1 MIDWPKSDVDFNK
14 IESNNVI
21 ELLGDNKLDIEFY
34 YYALKF
40 KKSGNV
46 LTQYLLKKF
55 DITELDT
62 YFFSIAF
69 LYRHSIEL
77 ILKAIGF
84 KYIINLDERR
94 IFIKDTF
101 HNLLNLLETV
111 SPYIRG
117 HITQNEEGYIWLK
130 EYFIDIDNI
139 DKESDSF
146 RYPFRI
152 TTEEKT
158 DVFKI
163 KKRYSIKMVFD
174 KQTHIDLVKFVN
186 KLEIAFG
193 LLSNIYKEEINESEE
208 YLNYTPTFMEEGG
221 QYYGQSVVGYSYNLE
236 KFHPYVQSYSNSA
249 LYLYKE
255 IYNNNSHR
263 DDLFIPMCYLY
274 RNSVELSLKEILF
287 EECSFS
293 FQESLRYINKKKH
306 KVYGLWNLIKH
317 EIEKHANAPNGDD
330 TIKNVE
336 KYIVQLND
344 IDSSSDKFRYPTN
357 KHLNLHFNKLKKF
370 DIENVNSF
378 FRQLL
383 SFLGGVNA
391 MMSAHN
397 EWKREMEAIHRSEME
412 AMHKEE
418 MWRNQ

>member
-1 MIDWPKSDVDFNK
+1 
-14 IESNNVI
+14 
-21 ELLGDNKLDIEFY
+21 
-34 YYALKF
+34 ALKF

-163 KKRYSIKMVFD
+163 K
-174 KQTHIDLVKFVN
+174 
-186 KLEIAFG
+186 
-193 LLSNIYKEEINESEE
+193 
-208 YLNYTPTFMEEGG
+208 
-221 QYYGQSVVGYSYNLE
+221 
-236 KFHPYVQSYSNSA
+236 
-249 LYLYKE
+249 
-255 IYNNNSHR
+255 
-263 DDLFIPMCYLY
+263 
-274 RNSVELSLKEILF
+274 
-287 EECSFS
+287 
-293 FQESLRYINKKKH
+293 
-306 KVYGLWNLIKH
+306 
-317 EIEKHANAPNGDD
+317 
-330 TIKNVE
+330 
-336 KYIVQLND
+336 
-344 IDSSSDKFRYPTN
+344 
-357 KHLNLHFNKLKKF
+357 
-370 DIENVNSF
+370 
-378 FRQLL
+378 
-383 SFLGGVNA
+383 
-391 MMSAHN
+391 
-397 EWKREMEAIHRSEME
+397 
-412 AMHKEE
+412 
-418 MWRNQ
+418 